1 MLKFAF
7 SLKTRNGQPIDNI
20 LIAARDQADAERKL
34 RQMYHDCEILHCEE
48 RQPEVKTH
56 DTMSF
61 EDIIGLVSK

>member
-48 RQPEVKTH
+48 RQPEVKTN
-56 DTMSF
+56 DAMSF